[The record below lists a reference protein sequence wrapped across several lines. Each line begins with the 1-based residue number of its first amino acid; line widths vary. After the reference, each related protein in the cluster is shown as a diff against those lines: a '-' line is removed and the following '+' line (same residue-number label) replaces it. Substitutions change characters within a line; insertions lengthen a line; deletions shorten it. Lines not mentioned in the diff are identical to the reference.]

1 MSDYFD
7 ILTFRERVA
16 EDTFDYQTLLHALTE
31 FAAPRNKITRLLREG
46 DIIRVK
52 KGLYVLGP
60 RLRRGPISRELL
72 ANLIYGP
79 SYISRETALRHW
91 DLIPEEIAIVTSM
104 TTGRSKTFDTPVGRF
119 DYSSSAPAYYSTA
132 VTMDDIDGRWFFIAT
147 PEKALAD
154 YTLLQRGLTLR
165 SNSDCLHFLEEDV
178 RIDMDGILRFDQRRL
193 SEILRTAPP
202 ARVVSLLNFVSRH
215 LKENQYA

>member
-7 ILTFRERVA
+7 ILTFRKRVV
-16 EDTFDYQTLLHALTE
+16 EDIFDYQTLLHALTE

-52 KGLYVLGP
+52 KGLYVFGP

-91 DLIPEEIAIVTSM
+91 DLIPEEISVVTSM
-104 TTGRSKTFDTPVGRF
+104 TTGRSKTFDTPIGRF
-119 DYSSSAPAYYSTA
+119 DYSSAAPAYYSTA
-132 VTMDDIDGRWFFIAT
+132 VTMDDIDGRCFFIAT

-178 RIDMDGILRFDQRRL
+178 RIDMHGILRFDQRRL
-193 SEILRTAPP
+193 AEILRTAPS
-202 ARVVSLLNFVSRH
+202 ARVVTLLTFVSRH
-215 LKENQYA
+215 LEENQNA